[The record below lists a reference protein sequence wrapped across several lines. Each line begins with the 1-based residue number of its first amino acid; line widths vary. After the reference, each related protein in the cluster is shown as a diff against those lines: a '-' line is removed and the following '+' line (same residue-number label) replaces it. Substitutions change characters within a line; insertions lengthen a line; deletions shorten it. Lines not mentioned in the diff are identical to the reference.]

1 MATNLNRAFL
11 LKNEQKAPK
20 WRVIDAKGKIV
31 GRLAVD
37 IADMLRGK
45 DRAHYTPHTD
55 SGDYVVVINA
65 EKVVFTGDKWE
76 QKEYQWYTLYV
87 GGQKSLT
94 AEQMRK
100 KHPDEI
106 IRHAVKGML
115 APNKI
120 SRAML
125 KKLKIYA
132 GPEHPHKAQITEQK

>member
-1 MATNLNRAFL
+1 MAVNLNKTFF

-20 WRVIDAKGKIV
+20 WRLIDAEGKVV
-31 GRLAVD
+31 GRLASD

-65 EKVVFTGDKWE
+65 EKVVFTGNKWE
-76 QKEYQWYTLYV
+76 DKEYQWYTLYV
-87 GGQKSLT
+87 GGQKTLT
-94 AEQMRK
+94 AEQMLA

-106 IRHAVKGML
+106 LYKAVKGML
-115 APNKI
+115 APNKL
-120 SRAML
+120 SRALL

-132 GPEHPHKAQITEQK
+132 GSEHPHKAQIAQK